1 MAAFRA
7 WIKGS
12 WLEVAVGELLE
23 IFFKDVTGC
32 LPGGIRVEDLG
43 DETLLGFLAF
53 FIGCLLGALAFPL
66 SRRGVRGIELR
77 GNPSMYELRPT
88 CK

>member
-43 DETLLGFLAF
+43 DETLLGW
-53 FIGCLLGALAFPL
+53 L
-66 SRRGVRGIELR
+66 S
-77 GNPSMYELRPT
+77 S
-88 CK
+88 